1 MSDPTNN
8 ETPTPTDPPTTLELV
23 PEAPPQQV
31 RLGGQA
37 GVRVS
42 HQGGM
47 QTTRVSASQ
56 GGVPDCK
63 QVPVAVLAEV
73 RDVLD
78 SQLRQDQ
85 APLTAAEAFSAVRDL
100 LAPWL

>member
-1 MSDPTNN
+1 MSDTTND
-8 ETPTPTDPPTTLELV
+8 ETPTLTEPPTTLEPV
-23 PEAPPQQV
+23 PEVPPQQV

-78 SQLRQDQ
+78 SQIANHG
-85 APLTAAEAFSAVRDL
+85 APLTAAEAFAAVRDL